1 MQVESLQG
9 SIVAI
14 VTPFK
19 NSGQIDFEAFDELVE
34 FHLNNGTDGIV
45 VCGTTGETPTL
56 SDAEDAE
63 LIERCV
69 KKVNGKIP
77 VIAGSGSNSTADCI
91 KYSKRAA
98 QLGADA
104 LLVVTPYYN
113 KPSRRG
119 IYKHFSQVAK
129 NVDAP
134 IILYN
139 VPGRTGSAIHPSTAI
154 ELATHHKNIIGIK
167 EAGGDINVFAEL
179 LANRPEGFKVFS
191 GDDFL
196 AFSANGMGADGCI
209 SVVANLIPSDFH
221 TMMKASIDGNLETAR
236 KLFFKYRTLMKL
248 MFVESNPLP
257 VKTALALMGKVSEVF
272 RAPLCEMEDENRE
285 QLKIE
290 LKKLKLL

>member
-1 MQVESLQG
+1 MQIEDLQG

-19 NSGQIDFEAFDELVE
+19 DTGEIDFETFDELVA

-56 SDAEDAE
+56 SDVEDAQ

-69 KKVNGKIP
+69 KKVNGRVP
-77 VIAGSGSNSTADCI
+77 VIAGTGSNSTSDSI
-91 KYSKRAA
+91 KYSNKAVEV
-98 QLGADA
+98 GADA

-119 IYKHFSQVAK
+119 IYKHFSKIAK
-129 NVDAP
+129 SVDAP

-139 VPGRTGSAIHPSTAI
+139 VPGRTGSVIHPSTAV
-154 ELATHHKNIIGIK
+154 ELGKNHKNILGIK
-167 EAGGDINVFAEL
+167 EAAGDMNAFAEL
-179 LANRPEGFKVFS
+179 IATRPEGFKVFS

-196 AFSANGMGADGCI
+196 SFSANCIGADGCI
-209 SVVANLIPSDFH
+209 SVVANLIPDEFH
-221 TMMKASIDGNLETAR
+221 EMMIKSIEGDLKAGR
-236 KLFFKYRTLMKL
+236 KLFFKYRPLMEL
-248 MFVESNPLP
+248 MFLESNPLP
-257 VKTALALMGKVSEVF
+257 VKTALAIMGKVKEVF

-285 QLKIE
+285 QLKME

>member
-1 MQVESLQG
+1 MQIKDLQG

-19 NSGQIDFEAFDELVE
+19 DTGEIDFETFDELVE
-34 FHLNNGTDGIV
+34 FHISNGTDGIV

-56 SDAEDAE
+56 SEEEDVQ

-69 KKVNGKIP
+69 KKVDGRVP
-77 VIAGSGSNSTADCI
+77 VIAGTGSNSTADSI
-91 KYSKRAA
+91 KYSKNAVKV
-98 QLGADA
+98 GADA

-119 IYKHFSQVAK
+119 IYKHFAWIAK

-139 VPGRTGSAIHPSTAI
+139 VPGRTGSVIQPSTAV
-154 ELATHHKNIIGIK
+154 ELGKNYKNIVGIK
-167 EAGGDINVFAEL
+167 EAAGDMNAFAEL
-179 LANRPEGFKVFS
+179 LATRPAGFKVFS

-196 AFSANGMGADGCI
+196 SFPANCLGADGCI
-209 SVVANLIPSDFH
+209 SVVANIIPSDFH
-221 TMMKASIDGNLETAR
+221 EMMKSSIEGNVEKGR
-236 KLFFKYRTLMKL
+236 KLFYKYRPLMEL
-248 MFVESNPLP
+248 MFLESNPLP
-257 VKTALALMGKVSEVF
+257 VKTALALMGQVKEIF
-272 RAPLCEMEDENRE
+272 RGPLCEMEDKNRE
-285 QLKIE
+285 QLKME

>member
-1 MQVESLQG
+1 MQIKNLQG

-19 NSGQIDFEAFDELVE
+19 DTGEIDFETFDELIE
-34 FHLNNGTDGIV
+34 FHISSGTDGIV

-56 SDAEDAE
+56 SDAEDAQM
-63 LIERCV
+63 IERCV
-69 KKVNGKIP
+69 KKVNGRVP
-77 VIAGSGSNSTADCI
+77 VIAGTGSNSTSDCI
-91 KYSKRAA
+91 KYSKKAVE
-98 QLGADA
+98 LGADA
-104 LLVVTPYYN
+104 LLVVSPYYN

-139 VPGRTGSAIHPSTAI
+139 VPGRTGSVIEPDTAI
-154 ELATHHKNIIGIK
+154 ELAGNHKNIIGIK
-167 EAGGDINVFAEL
+167 EAGGDMNVFAEL
-179 LANRPEGFKVFS
+179 LANRPEGFKVYS

-196 AFSANGMGADGCI
+196 SFSANCMGADGCI
-209 SVVANLIPSDFH
+209 SVVANLIPADFH
-221 TMMKASIDGNLETAR
+221 KMMKASIDGDLKTAR
-236 KLFFKYRTLMKL
+236 SLFFKYRTLMEL
-248 MFVESNPLP
+248 MFLESNPLP

>member
-1 MQVESLQG
+1 MQIKNLQG

-19 NSGQIDFEAFDELVE
+19 DTGEIDFETFDELIE
-34 FHLNNGTDGIV
+34 FHISSGTDGIV

-56 SDAEDAE
+56 SDAEDAQM
-63 LIERCV
+63 IERCV
-69 KKVNGKIP
+69 KKVNGRVP
-77 VIAGSGSNSTADCI
+77 VIAGTGSNSTSDCI
-91 KYSKRAA
+91 KYSKKAVE
-98 QLGADA
+98 LGADA
-104 LLVVTPYYN
+104 LLVVSPYYN

-134 IILYN
+134 VILYN
-139 VPGRTGSAIHPSTAI
+139 VPGRTGSVIEPGTAI
-154 ELATHHKNIIGIK
+154 ELAGNHKNIIGIK
-167 EAGGDINVFAEL
+167 EAGGDMNVFAEL
-179 LANRPEGFKVFS
+179 LANRPEGFKVYS

-196 AFSANGMGADGCI
+196 SFSANCMGADGCI
-209 SVVANLIPSDFH
+209 SVVANLIPADFH
-221 TMMKASIDGNLETAR
+221 KMMKASIDGDLKTAR
-236 KLFFKYRTLMKL
+236 SLFFKYRTLMEL
-248 MFVESNPLP
+248 MFLESNPLP

>member
-34 FHLNNGTDGIV
+34 FHVNNGTDGIV

-63 LIERCV
+63 LIARCV
-69 KKVNGKIP
+69 KKVNGRIP
-77 VIAGSGSNSTADCI
+77 VIAGSGSNSTSDCI
-91 KYSKRAA
+91 KYSQKAA

-139 VPGRTGSAIHPSTAI
+139 VPGRTGSAIDPETAI
-154 ELATHHKNIIGIK
+154 ELAIHHENIIGIK
-167 EAGGDINVFAEL
+167 EAGGDISVFAEL
-179 LANRPEGFKVFS
+179 LANKPEGFKVFS

-209 SVVANLIPSDFH
+209 SVVANLIPADFH
-221 TMMKASIDGNLETAR
+221 TMMKASIDGDLETAR

-272 RAPLCEMEDENRE
+272 RAPLCEMEDENRD
-285 QLKIE
+285 QLKFE

>member
-1 MQVESLQG
+1 MQIKNLQG

-19 NSGQIDFEAFDELVE
+19 DTGEIDLETFDELIE
-34 FHLNNGTDGIV
+34 FHISSGTDGIV

-56 SDAEDAE
+56 SDAEDAQM
-63 LIERCV
+63 IERCV
-69 KKVNGKIP
+69 KKVNGRVP
-77 VIAGSGSNSTADCI
+77 VIAGTGSNSTSDSI
-91 KYSKRAA
+91 KYSKKAVE
-98 QLGADA
+98 LGVDA
-104 LLVVTPYYN
+104 LLVVAPYYN

-119 IYKHFSQVAK
+119 IYKHFSQIAK

-139 VPGRTGSAIHPSTAI
+139 VPGRTGSLIEPATAI
-154 ELATHHKNIIGIK
+154 ELANNYKNIVAIK
-167 EAGGDINVFAEL
+167 EAGGDMNVFAEL
-179 LANRPEGFKVFS
+179 IANRPDGFKVYS

-196 AFSANGMGADGCI
+196 SFSANCLGADGCI
-209 SVVANLIPSDFH
+209 SVVANLIPADFH
-221 TMMKASIDGNLETAR
+221 NMMKSSIDGDLKTGR
-236 KLFFKYRTLMKL
+236 TLFFKYRALMEL
-248 MFVESNPLP
+248 MFLESNPLP
-257 VKTALALMGKVSEVF
+257 VKTALALMGRVNEVF